1 MNRDLIQTVLPFE
14 EERVRSIAPSTKG
27 ASDVLKWLGTK
38 TGEYTVKTGY
48 YTAMAEV
55 TEEILE
61 GEATAEFDWRKTVW
75 NLKIAPK
82 VKMFTWKSLKGILP
96 TGEVLLGRH
105 INVNPA
111 CKRCRNSESINHL
124 IFHCPFARE
133 VWKLSPLGGSFGI
146 SGLTDLRADWNDLH
160 RLGCLPPTGLT
171 SSPLVPWILW
181 ALWKDRNRFVFENFA
196 GSPAEVL
203 SQAIVLAKEW
213 SVAQDK
219 KETVRQRIPQ
229 PLPRVAETVARS
241 DAAWSAVTKNAG
253 LGWVVVT
260 REQRN
265 LLKLGISFT
274 PSALVAE
281 ALAMKEAMMTCCR
294 LGVKDVRFDSDSRLL
309 INAINGKDPLLEIYG
324 VVEDIHILS
333 NAFDVVS
340 FAWLSR
346 ERNGEAD
353 MLAKNALSLYE
364 QGVVVAT
371 LMPPLN

>member
-1 MNRDLIQTVLPFE
+1 M
-14 EERVRSIAPSTKG
+14 SITPSTKG
-27 ASDVLKWLGTK
+27 ASNALKWLGTK

-48 YTAMAEV
+48 YTAMAERC
-55 TEEILE
+55 
-61 GEATAEFDWRKTVW
+61 G
-75 NLKIAPK
+75 NL
-82 VKMFTWKSLKGILP
+82 
-96 TGEVLLGRH
+96 
-105 INVNPA
+105 
-111 CKRCRNSESINHL
+111 ESINHL

-133 VWKLSPLGGSFGI
+133 VWKLAPLDGSFGI

-171 SSPLVPWILW
+171 PPPLVPWILW
-181 ALWKDRNRFVFENFA
+181 ALWKARNRFVFENFS
-196 GSPAEVL
+196 GSPADVL
-203 SQAIVLAKEW
+203 SQAIVLAREW
-213 SVAQDK
+213 SAAQDK
-219 KETVRQRIPQ
+219 KETV
-229 PLPRVAETVARS
+229 RS
-241 DAAWSAVTKNAG
+241 DAAWSAVTKNVG
-253 LGWVVVT
+253 LGWVVVI
-260 REQRN
+260 REQKT
-265 LLKLGISFT
+265 LFKLGISFT

-281 ALAMKEAMMTCCR
+281 ALAMKEATCCR

-353 MLAKNALSLYE
+353 LLAKNALSLYE

-371 LMPPLN
+371 LMPPPN